1 LSLFPTI
8 LLVCGK
14 VNFTNLSRYS
24 SLSEKSYRRNYSQAF
39 AFTSLNAYLIDETTS
54 TSQCVIGS
62 MDCSFIG
69 KSGKKT
75 FGIDWFYNG
84 SASRAEKGLEI
95 SLIAVI
101 DVEAH
106 QGYSLAVQQTPAH
119 LDSAPPQPEAKGQST
134 QPQAQIAQT
143 TIEQARTMLQ
153 QLPEQSV
160 TAEMPE
166 SVEPTRIDHYL
177 EQLKQSVADLPSRVQ
192 YLAVDGF
199 YSKQK
204 FVDRVVA
211 LELHLI
217 GKLRQDANL
226 RYLYTGAQKHR
237 GAKRKYDGKVDLAD
251 LSRWTHT
258 SQIEPDLDLYTV
270 VVWHV
275 TLKRQ
280 IRIAGL
286 VDTRKPGKTGYVL
299 LFSTDVNLEA
309 ELILKYYKA
318 RFQIEFIFRDAKQFT
333 GLCDAQ
339 TRDAKRLDFHFNASL
354 TALNLAKYEVQSRHS
369 QSDKPAQPISFSMS
383 SYKRLAFNDHL
394 LSRFI
399 SMLDLNNTPDKF
411 RSRLCRN
418 YRGFGSWDGI

>member
-1 LSLFPTI
+1 
-8 LLVCGK
+8 

-39 AFTSLNAYLIDETTS
+39 PFTSLNAHLIDETTS
-54 TSQCVIGS
+54 MSDCIIGS

-95 SLIAVI
+95 SVIAVI

-106 QGYSLAVQQTPAH
+106 QGYSLSVQQTPAQI
-119 LDSAPPQPEAKGQST
+119 SNAQAQPNAKGQSA
-134 QPQAQIAQT
+134 QPPTRIAQT
-143 TIEQARTMLQ
+143 AIEQARTMLQ
-153 QLPEQSV
+153 QLPERPSA
-160 TAEMPE
+160 TAMPE
-166 SVEPTRIDHYL
+166 SVELTRIDHYL
-177 EQLKQSVADLPSRVQ
+177 EQLKQTVADLPTRVQ

-204 FVDRVVA
+204 FVDGVLA
-211 LELHLI
+211 LDLHLI

-226 RYLYTGAQKHR
+226 RYLYKGAQKHR

-251 LSRWTHT
+251 LSRWTHVR
-258 SQIEPDLDLYTV
+258 QIEPELNLYTV

-286 VDTRKPGKTGYVL
+286 VDRRKPGKTGYVL
-299 LFSTDVNLEA
+299 LFSSDINLEA

-333 GLCDAQ
+333 GLCDGQ

-354 TALNLAKYEVQSRHS
+354 TALNLAKYEAQSRHS
-369 QSDKPAQPISFSMS
+369 QSDKPSQPMSFSMS

-399 SMLDLNNTPDKF
+399 SMLDLNPTLIKSHP
-411 RSRLCRN
+411 N
-418 YRGFGSWDGI
+418 YENLRTYGLIAP

>member
-24 SLSEKSYRRNYSQAF
+24 ALCEKSYRRNYSQPF
-39 AFTSLNAYLIDETTS
+39 SFTHLNAHLIDETTS
-54 TSQCVIGS
+54 TSDCVIGS

-95 SLIAVI
+95 SVIAVI

-106 QGYSLAVQQTPAH
+106 QGYSLSVQQTPAQ
-119 LDSAPPQPEAKGQST
+119 LDSAPSQQKAKGQST
-134 QPQAQIAQT
+134 QLPTRIAQT
-143 TIEQARTMLQ
+143 TVEQARTLLA
-153 QLPEQSV
+153 QLPEQP
-160 TAEMPE
+160 TAASRMPD
-166 SVEPTRIDHYL
+166 SREPTRIDHYL
-177 EQLKQSVADLPSRVQ
+177 QQLKQTVADLPTRVK

-204 FVDRVVA
+204 FVDGVVG
-211 LELHLI
+211 LNLHLI

-226 RYLYTGAQKHR
+226 RYLYNGAQKHR
-237 GAKRKYDGKVDLAD
+237 GAKRKYDGKVDLVD
-251 LSRWTHT
+251 LSRWTPVR
-258 SQIEPDLDLYTV
+258 QVEPDLNLYTL

-286 VDTRKPGKTGYVL
+286 VDMRRAGKTSYVL

-309 ELILKYYKA
+309 DLILKYYKA

-339 TRDAKRLDFHFNASL
+339 TRDARRLDFHFNASL
-354 TALNLAKYEVQSRHS
+354 TALNLAKYEVQSRQF
-369 QSDKPAQPISFSMS
+369 QSDKPSQPMPFSMS

-399 SMLDLNNTPDKF
+399 SMLDLNPTLIKSHP
-411 RSRLCRN
+411 N
-418 YRGFGSWDGI
+418 YESLRAYGLIAP

>member
-1 LSLFPTI
+1 M
-8 LLVCGK
+8 
-14 VNFTNLSRYS
+14 NFTNLSRYS
-24 SLSEKSYRRNYSQAF
+24 SLCEKSYRRNYSQAF
-39 AFTSLNAYLIDETTS
+39 AFTSLNTYLIEETTS
-54 TSQCVIGS
+54 TSECVIGS

-95 SLIAVI
+95 SVIAVI

-106 QGYSLAVQQTPAH
+106 QGYSLSVQQTPAQ
-119 LDSAPPQPEAKGQST
+119 LERALSKGQST
-134 QPQAQIAQT
+134 QPQARIVQT

-153 QLPEQSV
+153 QLPERP
-160 TAEMPE
+160 AAAMPE
-166 SVEPTRIDHYL
+166 SPEPTRIDHYL
-177 EQLKQSVADLPSRVQ
+177 EQLKQNVASLPTRVQ

-199 YSKQK
+199 YTKQK
-204 FVDRVVA
+204 FVDGVVA

-237 GAKRKYDGKVDLAD
+237 GARRKYDGKVDLAD
-251 LSRWTHT
+251 LSRW
-258 SQIEPDLDLYTV
+258 SFIRQIEPNLDLYTAI
-270 VVWHV
+270 VWHV

-299 LFSTDVNLEA
+299 LFSSDVNLEA

-318 RFQIEFIFRDAKQFT
+318 RFQIEFVFRDAKQFT
-333 GLCDAQ
+333 GLCDA
-339 TRDAKRLDFHFNASL
+339 
-354 TALNLAKYEVQSRHS
+354 
-369 QSDKPAQPISFSMS
+369 P
-383 SYKRLAFNDHL
+383 
-394 LSRFI
+394 
-399 SMLDLNNTPDKF
+399 
-411 RSRLCRN
+411 
-418 YRGFGSWDGI
+418 

>member
-1 LSLFPTI
+1 LRLFPTI

-39 AFTSLNAYLIDETTS
+39 AFRSLNAHLIDEATS
-54 TSQCVIGS
+54 PSECVIGS

-95 SLIAVI
+95 SVIAVI

-106 QGYSLAVQQTPAH
+106 QGYSLSVQHTPAQ

-134 QPQAQIAQT
+134 QVPTRIAQT

-153 QLPEQSV
+153 QLPARPEPG
-160 TAEMPE
+160 MPDLP
-166 SVEPTRIDHYL
+166 EPTRIDHYL
-177 EQLKQSVADLPSRVQ
+177 EQLKQSVADLPNRVQ

-199 YSKQK
+199 YTKQK
-204 FVDRVVA
+204 FVDGVIE
-211 LELHLI
+211 LKLHLI

-251 LSRWTHT
+251 LSRWTPVQ
-258 SQIEPDLDLYTV
+258 QIEPDLDLYTV

-280 IRIAGL
+280 IRIAAL

-318 RFQIEFIFRDAKQFT
+318 RFQIEMSLP
-333 GLCDAQ
+333 LCPH
-339 TRDAKRLDFHFNASL
+339 KRVKG
-354 TALNLAKYEVQSRHS
+354 TKERQILA
-369 QSDKPAQPISFSMS
+369 
-383 SYKRLAFNDHL
+383 
-394 LSRFI
+394 
-399 SMLDLNNTPDKF
+399 
-411 RSRLCRN
+411 
-418 YRGFGSWDGI
+418 

>member
-1 LSLFPTI
+1 
-8 LLVCGK
+8 

-39 AFTSLNAYLIDETTS
+39 PFTSLNAHLIDETTS
-54 TSQCVIGS
+54 MSDCIIGS

-95 SLIAVI
+95 SVIAVI

-106 QGYSLAVQQTPAH
+106 QGYSLSVQQTPAQF
-119 LDSAPPQPEAKGQST
+119 SNAQAQPNAKGQSA
-134 QPQAQIAQT
+134 QPPTRIAQT

-153 QLPEQSV
+153 QLPERPS
-160 TAEMPE
+160 AAAMPE
-166 SVEPTRIDHYL
+166 SVELTRIDHYL
-177 EQLKQSVADLPSRVQ
+177 EQLKQTVADLPTRVQ

-204 FVDRVVA
+204 FVDGVLA
-211 LELHLI
+211 LDLHLI

-226 RYLYTGAQKHR
+226 RYLYKGAQKHR

-251 LSRWTHT
+251 LSRWTHVR
-258 SQIEPDLDLYTV
+258 QIEPELNLYTV

-280 IRIAGL
+280 VRIAGL

-299 LFSTDVNLEA
+299 LFSSDVNLEA

-333 GLCDAQ
+333 GLCDGQ

-369 QSDKPAQPISFSMS
+369 QSDKPSQPMPFSMS

-399 SMLDLNNTPDKF
+399 SMLDLNPTLIKSHP
-411 RSRLCRN
+411 N
-418 YRGFGSWDGI
+418 YENLRIYGLIAP